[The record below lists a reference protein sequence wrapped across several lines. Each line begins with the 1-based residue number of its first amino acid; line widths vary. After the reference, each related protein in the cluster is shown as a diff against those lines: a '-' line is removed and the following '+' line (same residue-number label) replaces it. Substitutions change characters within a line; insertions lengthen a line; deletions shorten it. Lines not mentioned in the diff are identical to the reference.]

1 MKVVIL
7 AGGFGTRI
15 SEESVLKPKP
25 MVEIGDKPILWH
37 IMKLYSYYGYN
48 EFVICCGYKQHM
60 IKEWFADYYLHSCD
74 VTFDFTQGNKMTVHN
89 NISEPWKVTLVDT
102 GLNTMT
108 GGRIKRV
115 KEHLNGEPFLL
126 TYGDGVADINIDE
139 LVKFHQEGGRMATLT
154 SVQPMG
160 RFGAL
165 DLREDGEITNF
176 KEKKQTVFEK
186 YPLEEAARRG
196 QLDAYRHNGFW
207 QCMDTMN
214 EKKKLEEMWRSG
226 NAPWKVWE

>member
-1 MKVVIL
+1 MSNYDFDQITDRRNT
-7 AGGFGTRI
+7 G
-15 SEESVLKPKP
+15 SLKWDVAEGELP
-25 MVEIGDKPILWH
+25 MW
-37 IMKLYSYYGYN
+37 
-48 EFVICCGYKQHM
+48 
-60 IKEWFADYYLHSCD
+60 
-74 VTFDFTQGNKMTVHN
+74 
-89 NISEPWKVTLVDT
+89 
-102 GLNTMT
+102 
-108 GGRIKRV
+108 
-115 KEHLNGEPFLL
+115 
-126 TYGDGVADINIDE
+126 VADIHIDE
-139 LVKFHQEGGRMATLT
+139 LLRFHQKGGRMATLT

-176 KEKKQTVFEK
+176 KEKKQEDSGWINAGFMVLEPEILDLIEGDATVFEK

>member
-1 MKVVIL
+1 
-7 AGGFGTRI
+7 
-15 SEESVLKPKP
+15 
-25 MVEIGDKPILWH
+25 
-37 IMKLYSYYGYN
+37 
-48 EFVICCGYKQHM
+48 
-60 IKEWFADYYLHSCD
+60 
-74 VTFDFTQGNKMTVHN
+74 
-89 NISEPWKVTLVDT
+89 
-102 GLNTMT
+102 
-108 GGRIKRV
+108 
-115 KEHLNGEPFLL
+115 
-126 TYGDGVADINIDE
+126 
-139 LVKFHQEGGRMATLT
+139 MATVT

-176 KEKKQTVFEK
+176 KEKKQEDSGWINAGFMVLEPEILDLIEGDATVFEK